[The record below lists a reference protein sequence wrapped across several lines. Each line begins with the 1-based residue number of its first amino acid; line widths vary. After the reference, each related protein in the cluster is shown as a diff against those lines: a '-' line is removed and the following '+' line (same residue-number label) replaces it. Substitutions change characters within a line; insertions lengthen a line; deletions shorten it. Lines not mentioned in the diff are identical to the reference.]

1 MRRVYLN
8 ILLTCLAMVSP
19 LVATASLVATGS
31 LLATAS
37 MLTAVEVTLAA
48 PLSTLVPL
56 TDALPP
62 GGKTLTAICTVPADA
77 PADLGVG
84 AYLTDV
90 HGRWFQRL
98 QPGVLKPGSQRIR
111 ITFGDDDQATGSDAP
126 WDAAQSA
133 TTVHGGLFFWS
144 ASGSRVVIS
153 VAGLSATTLARGDA
167 GPQRLTEVRS
177 DPPTLTTGERWQ
189 VFCRPQSFPSNP
201 YDPAEFSLDLVVTAP
216 DGAFQRLPGFAEL
229 PMLGRDRGDREEV
242 TAVGRERFAAR
253 WRPRKPGV
261 YQLRL
266 EARWGKN
273 EALGC
278 PLPPVTVSGP
288 AWDGYVRVDTNDQRF
303 FAVDGK
309 PFWPVGPNLRSVTD
323 ARCTERLGT
332 KPTPD
337 RGTLAYA
344 DFFARLSPHG
354 VNAAEI
360 WLSSWNLALEWRG
373 DWPEFAGL
381 GRYSQERAWRFDRI
395 LDLAWKNGIRLNVV
409 VNNHGQASDQ
419 TDREWHNS
427 PYARENGG
435 FLGDALSFFTDERAL
450 IRQDALRR
458 YLAARYADHPAIMG
472 WKLWSEQDL
481 TAAGRQKQTDV
492 LATWHTQAAERWKVH
507 DTYGH
512 PLTTHW
518 SGSFRSVTPP
528 VASLPG
534 IDFLTI
540 DAYHDPFDGG
550 RGQLL
555 AHLLNDSTARRGGL
569 SVRYSK
575 PVLVSE
581 FGGNWD
587 ACPEPQMVAEHAS
600 GGFVS
605 LVSGAAGNP
614 MLWWFEWID
623 QGERFGPYEAITSF
637 IAGED
642 LRAEAQQPPGQSLTL
657 DATDQA
663 AGNAVLWCHAWSRTG
678 RLLGYLMNERWQQD
692 GRQVPELSHTVI
704 QVGEQINPG
713 AMTVSWWDADTGRE
727 ISRVDVAHPGGALR
741 IAVVPWTRHL
751 AFKLWR
757 R

>member
-1 MRRVYLN
+1 MRFACLN
-8 ILLTCLAMVSP
+8 ILSTCVAALISSSCLA
-19 LVATASLVATGS
+19 
-31 LLATAS
+31 
-37 MLTAVEVTLAA
+37 AVEVTLAA
-48 PLSTLVPL
+48 PLSTLVPISEP
-56 TDALPP
+56 LPP
-62 GGKTLTAICTVPADA
+62 GGKTVTATCTVPADA
-77 PADLGVG
+77 PPDLGVG
-84 AYLTDV
+84 AYLTDA
-90 HGRWFQRL
+90 HGRWFQHL
-98 QPGVLKPGSQRIR
+98 QSGILKPGNQHVRIA
-111 ITFGDDDQATGSDAP
+111 FGDDDQATGTDAP

-144 ASGSRVVIS
+144 ASSSRVVIS
-153 VAGLSATTLARGDA
+153 VNSLHATTIARGDVS
-167 GPQRLTEVRS
+167 PQRLAEVRCDAPS
-177 DPPTLTTGERWQ
+177 LATGERWQ
-189 VFCRPQSFPSNP
+189 VFCRPQAFPSNP
-201 YDPAEFSLDLVVTAP
+201 YDPAEFTLDLIVTAP
-216 DGAFQRLPGFAEL
+216 DGATQRIPGFAEL
-229 PMLGRDRGDREEV
+229 PMTGRDRGDREEV
-242 TAVGRERFAAR
+242 TAIGRERFCAR
-253 WRPRKPGV
+253 WRARQPGV

-273 EALGC
+273 APVVGA
-278 PLPPVTVSGP
+278 LPPVTVSGAP
-288 AWDGYVRVDTNDQRF
+288 WDAYVRVDAHDQRF
-303 FAVDGK
+303 FAVDGNL
-309 PFWPVGPNLRSVTD
+309 FWPLGPNLRAVTD
-323 ARCTERLGT
+323 IRCTERLGT
-332 KPTPD
+332 KITPD

-344 DFFARLSPHG
+344 DFFARLAPHG

-409 VNNHGQASDQ
+409 VNNHGQASDE

-427 PYARENGG
+427 PYARSNGG
-435 FLGDALSFFTDERAL
+435 FLDGALSYFTDARAL
-450 IRQDALRR
+450 ARQDALRR
-458 YLAARYADHPAIMG
+458 YLAGRYADHPAIMG

-481 TAAGRQKQTDV
+481 TSAGRQRQTDV
-492 LATWHTQAAERWKVH
+492 LATWHAQAAVRWKTL

-518 SGSFRSVTPP
+518 SGSFRNASPA

-540 DAYHDPFDGG
+540 DAYHETFDGG

-569 SVRYSK
+569 SARYNK

-587 ACPEPQMVAEHAS
+587 ACSQAQMEAEHAS

-623 QGERFGPYEAITSF
+623 QGERFGPYDAIRLF

-642 LRAEAQQPPGQSLTL
+642 LRAGAGQPPGQSLTL
-657 DATDQA
+657 DANDAA
-663 AGNAVLWCHAWSRTG
+663 AGDVVLWCHAWSRTG

-692 GRQVPELSHTVI
+692 GRLVPELSHTAI
-704 QVGEQINPG
+704 QVGDQINPG
-713 AMTVSWWDADTGRE
+713 AMTVSWWNADTGAQV
-727 ISRVDVAHPGGALR
+727 STLDFAHPGGALK
-741 IAVVPWTRHL
+741 IMAPPWSRHL